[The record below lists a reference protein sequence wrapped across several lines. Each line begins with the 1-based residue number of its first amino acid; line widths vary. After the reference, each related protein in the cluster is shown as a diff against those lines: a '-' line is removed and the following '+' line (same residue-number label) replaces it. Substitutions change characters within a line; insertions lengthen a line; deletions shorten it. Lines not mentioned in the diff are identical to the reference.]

1 MMEFSVIMQGHERKY
16 NLEHIIK
23 AVFFGAQLF
32 FHDKEKENKVISK
45 WNGKNA
51 ETQILLHGQH
61 VIGSF
66 SMQEDAY
73 FLSKDPYVIARSFLN
88 AAQQFY
94 SPRLPWGILTG
105 VRPAKTAARMLRE
118 GLSVRQVSN
127 IFQEELLVSP
137 EKTAL
142 MLQAA
147 EKELSIQKSQLPN
160 GCSLYIGIPFC
171 PTRCA
176 YCSFISKTY
185 TDERVLSAFLEQL
198 AEEIAATGNAIRR
211 NGFVVDSIYFGG
223 GTPTTLN
230 VLQLQGVLEELKS
243 QIDLSEVREFT
254 VEAGR
259 PDTITE
265 EKLCLLKE
273 YGVDRIS
280 INPQTLHSETLV
292 KIGRAHSVEQFF
304 DAYRLARKIG
314 FHAVNTDL
322 IAGLPDE
329 SLDDFRK
336 TVEEIIKL
344 EPENVTVHTLA
355 LKRASRL
362 NQEHTDMS
370 SEESEVSKMLSL
382 ASAALKGNGYAPY
395 YLYRQK
401 NILDNLENVGYSKP
415 GYESIYNV
423 YMMEELQT
431 TLAAGG
437 GGITKL
443 VDPLTKK
450 ITRIPNPKLAEEYL
464 RQKNII
470 LNRKKE
476 ISR

>member
-1 MMEFSVIMQGHERKY
+1 MEFSVIMQGHERKY

-32 FHDKEKENKVISK
+32 FHDAEKEDKIISK
-45 WNGKNA
+45 WDGKTA
-51 ETQILLHGQH
+51 ETWILLHGQRA
-61 VIGSF
+61 VGRF
-66 SMQEDAY
+66 SVQEDAY
-73 FLSKDPYVIARSFLN
+73 FLRRDPYVIARSFLN
-88 AAQQFY
+88 AVHQFY
-94 SPRLPWGILTG
+94 FPRLPWGILTG

-118 GLSVRQVSN
+118 GLSASQVSK

-137 EKTAL
+137 EKTSL

-147 EKELSIQKSQLPN
+147 EKELEIQQNQLPN

-185 TDERVLSAFLEQL
+185 ADEKILSAFLEQL
-198 AEEIAATGNAIRR
+198 TEEIAVTGNAVNR
-211 NGFVVDSIYFGG
+211 NGFTVDSIYFGG

-230 VLQLQGVLEELKS
+230 ALQLQDILETLKKR
-243 QIDLSEVREFT
+243 IDLSSVREFT

-259 PDTITE
+259 PDTITA
-265 EKLCLLKE
+265 EKLRLLKE

-280 INPQTLHSETLV
+280 INPQTLHNETLK

-304 DAYRLARKIG
+304 DAYRLAREIG

-322 IAGLPDE
+322 IAGLPGE
-329 SLDDFRK
+329 SLADFEK

-344 EPENVTVHTLA
+344 EPENITVHTLA

-370 SEESEVSKMLSL
+370 NEESEVSKMLSL
-382 ASAALKGNGYAPY
+382 ASAALKENGYAPY

-443 VDPLTKK
+443 VDPVTKK
-450 ITRIPNPKLAEEYL
+450 IIRIPNPKLAEEYL

>member
-32 FHDKEKENKVISK
+32 FHDGEKEDKIISK
-45 WNGKNA
+45 WDGKTA
-51 ETQILLHGQH
+51 ETWILLHGQKA
-61 VIGSF
+61 VGRF

-73 FLSKDPYVIARSFLN
+73 FLRKDPYVIARSFLN
-88 AAQQFY
+88 AVQQFD

-118 GLSVRQVSN
+118 GLSGRQVSK

-137 EKTAL
+137 EKTVL
-142 MLQAA
+142 MIQAA
-147 EKELSIQKSQLPN
+147 EKELNVQKNQLPN

-185 TDERVLSAFLEQL
+185 TDEKILSSFLEQL
-198 AEEIAATGNAIRR
+198 AEEIAETGGAIER
-211 NGFVVDSIYFGG
+211 NGFVIDSIYFGG
-223 GTPTTLN
+223 GTPTTLTAR
-230 VLQLQGVLEELKS
+230 QLQGILEALRTHM
-243 QIDLSEVREFT
+243 DLSKVREFT

-265 EKLCLLKE
+265 EKLLLLKE
-273 YGVDRIS
+273 YGVDRVS
-280 INPQTLHSETLV
+280 INPQTLNSETLK

-304 DAYRLARKIG
+304 SAYSLARKVG

-322 IAGLPDE
+322 IAGLPGE
-329 SLDDFRK
+329 NLEDFK
-336 TVEEIIKL
+336 TTMEQIIKL
-344 EPENVTVHTLA
+344 EPENITVHTLA

-362 NQEHTDMS
+362 NQEHADVS
-370 SEESEVSKMLSL
+370 NEESLVSKMLSL
-382 ASAALKGNGYAPY
+382 ASSELKENGYEPY

-443 VDPLTKK
+443 VDPRTKK

-476 ISR
+476 I